1 MPDWAVPGGLPPPRP
16 LHEAGPGRVPALL
29 RQVAATNIAQHL
41 SEIMHNNNIQL
52 PAQAGDSTERP
63 GRDGGG
69 GGRGGGAVLQLPTLP
84 RLQVIIFIIV
94 IIIIIIIIMIYCS
107 MLAVNTTC
115 GRDTAVFTKHFLDR
129 MATPLNQVSIN
140 LGR

>member
-1 MPDWAVPGGLPPPRP
+1 
-16 LHEAGPGRVPALL
+16 
-29 RQVAATNIAQHL
+29 
-41 SEIMHNNNIQL
+41 MHNNNIQL

-84 RLQVIIFIIV
+84 RLQVIII